1 MNSENLTPSTVNAQE
16 APKRKTRALDIFAYF
31 LCLFVAFGIWAYVTS
46 TEAEEY
52 EYQFK
57 GVVVDLEGV
66 AALMNSSNL
75 SPISGEGTEITVTV
89 RGSRSEIL
97 KYSSEDIF
105 AYVDLSSITT
115 ANRHSLEVHVDLPG
129 NIQLVSAEPAKVTV
143 FVDET
148 VEKQIPIKVDVLYSA
163 ENNITVLPAQIEDE
177 DIMNGM
183 ITVTGPKTV
192 VDYIDH
198 ALIKKD
204 LGKISTGVK
213 FNSQFTLV
221 DKAGEEVTNPYV
233 KTDVSEVSVGIKVT
247 IEKVVALNAI
257 YTKDPEDTYDYTVIW
272 KYDGEIVEAVKI
284 VGDPQIVSS
293 YEAINVEIHNVSSI
307 QNGSVALPEDVWVYV
322 GENKISTI
330 SYTVT
335 KTPHES
341 NS

>member
-1 MNSENLTPSTVNAQE
+1 M
-16 APKRKTRALDIFAYF
+16 RGFDIVAYF
-31 LCLFVAFGIWAYVTS
+31 LCLIVAFGIWAYVTS

-66 AALMNSSNL
+66 AALMNGSNL
-75 SPISGEGTEITVTV
+75 SPISGEGNEITVTV
-89 RGSRSEIL
+89 KGSRSEIS
-97 KYSSEDIF
+97 KYSSEDIV

-148 VEKQIPIKVDVLYSA
+148 VEKQVPVKIDVLYSA
-163 ENNITVLPAQIEDE
+163 ENNVKVLPAEIEDE

-183 ITVTGPKTV
+183 ITVKGPKTV

-204 LGKISTGVK
+204 LGKVSTGVK

-221 DKAGEEVTNPYV
+221 DKAGDEVTNPYV
-233 KTDVSEVSVGIKVT
+233 KTDVSEISVSVKVN
-247 IEKVVALNAI
+247 IEKMVALNAV
-257 YTKDPEDTYDYTVIW
+257 YTKDPEDQYDYKVTW
-272 KYDGEIVEAVKI
+272 KYDGAIVETVKI

-293 YEAINVEIHNVSSI
+293 YEAINIEIQNVSSI
-307 QNGSVALPEDVWVYV
+307 QNGSVALPDNVWVYV
-322 GENKISTI
+322 GDNKISTI
-330 SYTVT
+330 SYTVS
-335 KTPHES
+335 KTVRE
-341 NS
+341 NNG

>member
-1 MNSENLTPSTVNAQE
+1 MNQNTVKNISEP
-16 APKRKTRALDIFAYF
+16 PRRKIRGFDIVAYF
-31 LCLFVAFGIWAYVTS
+31 LCLIVAFGIWAYVTS

-66 AALMNSSNL
+66 AALMNGSNL
-75 SPISGEGTEITVTV
+75 SPISGEGNEITVTV
-89 RGSRSEIL
+89 KGSRSEIS
-97 KYSSEDIF
+97 KYSSEDIV

-148 VEKQIPIKVDVLYSA
+148 VEKQVPVKIDVLYSA
-163 ENNITVLPAQIEDE
+163 ENNVKVLPAEIEDE

-183 ITVTGPKTV
+183 ITVKGPKTV

-204 LGKISTGVK
+204 LGKVSTGVK

-221 DKAGEEVTNPYV
+221 DKAGDEVTNPYV
-233 KTDVSEVSVGIKVT
+233 KTDVSEISVSVKVN
-247 IEKVVALNAI
+247 IEKMVALNAV
-257 YTKDPEDTYDYTVIW
+257 YTKDPEDQYDYKVTW
-272 KYDGEIVEAVKI
+272 KYDGAIVETVKI

-293 YEAINVEIHNVSSI
+293 YEAINIEIQNVSSI
-307 QNGSVALPEDVWVYV
+307 QNGSVALPDNVWVYV
-322 GENKISTI
+322 GDNKISTI
-330 SYTVT
+330 SYTVS
-335 KTPHES
+335 KTVRE
-341 NS
+341 NNG